1 MTRGKIDGMPH
12 ATLALSDAPDEAAP
26 AFRVRVFGYAPIVAG
41 LLRAARADAF
51 GQAYLLV
58 GPPGVGKRTLA
69 RLFAQALTCSA
80 AEAADRPCGAC
91 ASCRQVAHGT
101 SPDLEIAPSPLR
113 IEDARA
119 LQGRVALAPAGS
131 RHRVVILPEIDR
143 ASLGA
148 ANSLLK
154 TLEEPPP
161 HAVILLTAAQPGDV
175 LPTIR
180 SRCRVVVLPAQ
191 PVADVAA
198 ALTAGWGVPAD
209 RADWLARLSAGRLG
223 WAVRAHAD
231 PALLEGRERW
241 LTGLAAVLGGDVAGR
256 LSQAA
261 QLAAD
266 GGVPADGLAH
276 WSGWWRDLL
285 LVQHAVPEPVVNRD
299 RLAELQSAARRFA
312 AADVVRA
319 LEAVELALRR
329 LAANG
334 NPQLTL
340 EVLALD
346 LPA

>member
-1 MTRGKIDGMPH
+1 MTRGNIGAMP
-12 ATLALSDAPDEAAP
+12 ATTTAAP
-26 AFRVRVFGYAPIVAG
+26 LPDPEHGFRVRVHGYAPIVTG
-41 LLRAARADAF
+41 LLRAVRAGTF
-51 GQAYLLV
+51 GQAYLLA
-58 GPPGVGKRTLA
+58 GPPAVGKRTLA
-69 RLFAQALTCSA
+69 RLLAQALTCSA
-80 AEAADRPCGAC
+80 ADAGTWPCGAC
-91 ASCRQVAHGT
+91 GSCRQVAHGT
-101 SPDLEIAPSPLR
+101 SPDVDVAPSPLR
-113 IEDARA
+113 IEEARA

-131 RHRVVILPEIDR
+131 RHRVAVLPEVDR

-148 ANSLLK
+148 VNSLLK

-161 HAVILLTAAQPGDV
+161 HTVLLLTASQLADV

-198 ALTAGWGVPAD
+198 ALVAGWGVSAE
-209 RADWLARLSAGRLG
+209 RAEWLARLSGGRLG

-231 PALLEGRERW
+231 PALLEAREQW
-241 LTGLAAVLGGDVAGR
+241 LTGLATALGGDVAGR
-256 LSQAA
+256 LSLAA
-261 QLAAD
+261 RLAAD
-266 GGVPADGLAH
+266 GGATADGLSH

-285 LVQHAVPEPVVNRD
+285 LVQQAVPEPVVNRD
-299 RLAELQSAARRFA
+299 RLAELESAAARYA
-312 AADVVRA
+312 AADVVRVI
-319 LEAVELALRR
+319 EAVELALRR